1 MYVEDVDVCDG
12 ATVCVVDVT
21 DVVVFAD
28 VGAVGFDSDVAAVY
42 FLFVEDIAK
51 NIVLSHYESV
61 LQDEVFGDGDWFDF
75 AQVYVAKLGVLVTGE
90 HTDFMTGDGADLYGL
105 AVVGNEVSDL

>member
-1 MYVEDVDVCDG
+1 MYVEDVCVCDG

-28 VGAVGFDSDVAAVY
+28 VGAVGFDGDVAAVY

-51 NIVLSHYESV
+51 NIVLSHYP
-61 LQDEVFGDGDWFDF
+61 
-75 AQVYVAKLGVLVTGE
+75 
-90 HTDFMTGDGADLYGL
+90 
-105 AVVGNEVSDL
+105 